1 MDVNFRAAVARALP
15 LLLCMLALL
24 MTPMQAQA
32 GGSIFLSRNC
42 WNNTTYVDLL
52 KPYATVKP
60 QHSKG
65 CFETPREVLQAY
77 CRYRQ
82 TDSQVK
88 GCEVAQPPA
97 WDGVDIEVQPGG
109 AVRLTG
115 EKDNQW
121 LEGLGTVW
129 WGGCPSGSVPRGAA
143 FPLECGCP
151 PVTGANGAHTDCLP
165 AIPVPVA
172 SNGPCPCAGGPAVG
186 NPIYPLLGVKRET
199 VDLGVEIGGLRLQLT
214 YDSTPLVAKTPAT
227 LDDGT
232 HETLQGTSLL
242 GGSVWQASMFRR
254 VVWGRFGEDG
264 QPTLASVGRGD
275 GRFVTLSGGAGQMR
289 AVGGGVERMTGRTL
303 FDDVAAG
310 AQESYGTDGQLIAI
324 AWVDGRRVTLS
335 YSDAATPAAVAPG
348 PGYLIGIAEVHEAEG
363 TGQGQGRRVSLSYRD
378 GRLERIVDADGG
390 VITLDYSLGEPL
402 SSIRWAD
409 GSLRRFNYVG
419 DSPRALAGLL
429 VGIIDERG
437 VRYASFGYDA
447 QGVAISSEHAGGVQ
461 RTTTHYEKPPGIE
474 IEDEPGEREVTRTY
488 RWRAPEGVVV
498 TDARGSSAWT
508 ASSLNGH
515 SFLSSRT
522 QPGGG
527 STAISSQT
535 YDASGNLASREDFNG
550 QRSCFASE
558 PAHNRE
564 RVRVEGLASPQDCD
578 AVTAEAAM
586 LPPGARKTS
595 TQWHPKWNLVTR
607 EAAPGTLTTNVYN
620 GQPDP
625 FNGNAVARCA
635 PASATL
641 PDASPIAVLCRQVVQ
656 ETTDEDGHLGLE
668 APVRT
673 GSTGQVSRWTYNRDG
688 QVLSFTEGSAIDGSG
703 DGSGT
708 TTYTYYPDTT
718 AEHTLGDLQGITPP
732 SGFGTRFTRYNRAGQ
747 VLQSVEANGR
757 QTDTTYDARGRV
769 LSRREG
775 DETTRYQYDE
785 IGQLRQV
792 TWPDGSW
799 LAHEYDSAHRRV
811 ASHDSQGARVEEVLD
826 AADQVLQQRVM
837 DRTGQLVQATQR
849 TLDAL
854 GRVRQQTQA
863 GTPRTYADAG
873 QLWLPVAADGGS
885 FQTVGTWT
893 VRYGADARWVQGSVQ
908 TQVSGP
914 AVCSSNLF
922 GVDPAPGA
930 AKRCERADTAGPQA
944 GEGRWSELGAE
955 GSVLQASGTWEVRYG
970 ADTRWIVRQVT
981 GSFTCGLA
989 YFGTDPAVGTPKR
1002 CQRNTPTVSALP
1014 ASPGMASSADYDAEG
1029 HPTRL
1034 TQAPGELNLQTTLG
1048 WDGLYRVVSHVD
1060 AQAGRTDIAYDGGDR
1075 PTQVTDPRR
1084 LVTRYERN
1092 GFGDVTQLSSPDTG
1106 SSRFSHDEAGRLKT
1120 ATDSRGVLQTHAYD
1134 GQGRRTSVVYSQAG
1148 QDSRT
1153 LAWFYDQR
1161 GDQGGEGQANGLGRL
1176 GRSEHPGGSTRYA
1189 YTLQGRIAQ
1198 VGQVVKPG
1206 VGNNAGANSVPVSSV
1221 VRYGYTQGRLTSIG
1235 YPSGRQL
1242 RIDWRD
1248 GEPAGLS
1255 LASGGDGSSP
1265 QKLVSDIV
1273 WEPFGLGLRRWE
1285 WAMANGPQLYARFHD
1300 QAGRLLRYP
1309 LGGESDG
1316 VLRDLS
1322 YDAAGRITGYAH
1334 QGFDGTPRPAL
1345 NQAFVYDEN
1354 SRLMTVIAGN
1364 AIWSIGHDANGNRT
1378 SVSLSGQGSSY
1389 TTEATSNRLTSIS
1402 NPARS
1407 FGYDAAGNTTLDSA
1421 NHTAT
1426 YDLRGQLH
1434 TITRGSTTARYT
1446 YDADGRRV
1454 RKVVTSGSS
1463 TTTTIFVYD
1472 LDGQLLGEYDGQGK
1486 PIREYAW
1493 LKHIPVAMWAADPA
1507 NPSGAPLV
1515 YFIHTDHLN
1524 TPRVVVDRNGKTRW
1538 RWLAEPFGTTAPE
1551 TNPSG
1556 LGDFVQNLRMPGQYA
1571 DAESGLWYNYFR
1583 YYDSTT
1589 GRYSQSDP
1597 IGLDGG
1603 INGYS
1608 YAGANPVSM
1617 IDPDGLYY
1625 FIAPLASYI
1634 LSGGSLAVET
1644 GAVLTAAGTTAI
1656 GVGAA
1661 SGVLGAPAGTPPGTN
1676 GNICPAANDNDCA
1689 VLLFRM
1695 RVQMG
1700 LLNKRY
1706 RHFINDRKGKQ
1717 SLTGEVPEGYVIAWG
1732 NLKNGLRKIIN
1743 EALEKGCPIPPEAME
1758 WLNLPIPSF
1767 GQPYSAPKRF

>member
-1 MDVNFRAAVARALP
+1 MEAKPRAGAAVRVGAGARLGVRMWV
-15 LLLCMLALL
+15 LSVVTMLASLL
-24 MTPMQAQA
+24 APTAAQA

-88 GCEVAQPPA
+88 GCEVAQPPV

-109 AVRLTG
+109 AVLLTG

-129 WGGCPSGSVPRGAA
+129 WGGCPSGSVPRGVA

-151 PVTGANGAHTDCLP
+151 PVTGTNGARTDCLP

-172 SNGPCPCAGGPAVG
+172 SNGPCPCAGGPAAG
-186 NPIYPLLGVKRET
+186 NPLYPLLGVKRET
-199 VDLGVEIGGLRLQLT
+199 VDLGIEIGGLRLQLT

-303 FDDVAAG
+303 FDDVAGG
-310 AQESYGTDGQLIAI
+310 AQERYGADGQLIAI

-335 YSDAATPAAVAPG
+335 YSDAATPVAVAPG
-348 PGYLIGIAEVHEAEG
+348 PGYLIGIAEVHEADGGPRE
-363 TGQGQGRRVSLSYRD
+363 GRRVSLSYRD

-419 DSPRALAGLL
+419 DSPSALAGLL
-429 VGIIDERG
+429 AGIIDERG
-437 VRYASFGYDA
+437 MRYASFGYDA

-461 RTTTHYEKPPGIE
+461 RTTTRYGKPPGIE

-522 QPGGG
+522 QPGGSSTEAT
-527 STAISSQT
+527 STAISTQT
-535 YDASGNLASREDFNG
+535 YDASGNLASRDDFNG

-578 AVTAEAAM
+578 AVTAEGAV
-586 LPPGARKTS
+586 LPRGARKTS

-656 ETTDEDGHLGLE
+656 ETTDEDGHLGLG

-673 GSTGQVSRWTYNRDG
+673 GSTSQVNRWTYNRDG
-688 QVLSFTEGSAIDGSG
+688 QVLSFTEGSGTEG
-703 DGSGT
+703 GGT

-718 AEHTLGDLQGITPP
+718 ADHTLGDLQGITPP

-757 QTDTTYDARGRV
+757 
-769 LSRREG
+769 
-775 DETTRYQYDE
+775 
-785 IGQLRQV
+785 
-792 TWPDGSW
+792 
-799 LAHEYDSAHRRV
+799 
-811 ASHDSQGARVEEVLD
+811 
-826 AADQVLQQRVM
+826 
-837 DRTGQLVQATQR
+837 
-849 TLDAL
+849 
-854 GRVRQQTQA
+854 
-863 GTPRTYADAG
+863 
-873 QLWLPVAADGGS
+873 
-885 FQTVGTWT
+885 
-893 VRYGADARWVQGSVQ
+893 Q

-1106 SSRFSHDEAGRLKT
+1106 RSRFSHDEAGRLKT
-1120 ATDSRGVLQTHAYD
+1120 ATDSRGVLQTHGYD

-1285 WAMANGPQLYARFHD
+1285 WAMASGPQLYARFHD

-1345 NQAFVYDEN
+1345 NQAFVYDAN
-1354 SRLMTVIAGN
+1354 SRLTMVIVNN
-1364 AIWSIGHDANGNRT
+1364 ASWDIRYDPNGNRT
-1378 SVSLSGQGSSY
+1378 SVSLSGNPSSY
-1389 TTEATSNRLTSIS
+1389 ATEATSNRLSSTS

-1434 TITRGSTTARYT
+1434 TVTRGSTTARYT
-1446 YDADGRRV
+1446 YDADGEWGQHDNDHLRV
-1454 RKVVTSGSS
+1454 R
-1463 TTTTIFVYD
+1463 
-1472 LDGQLLGEYDGQGK
+1472 
-1486 PIREYAW
+1486 P
-1493 LKHIPVAMWAADPA
+1493 
-1507 NPSGAPLV
+1507 
-1515 YFIHTDHLN
+1515 
-1524 TPRVVVDRNGKTRW
+1524 
-1538 RWLAEPFGTTAPE
+1538 
-1551 TNPSG
+1551 
-1556 LGDFVQNLRMPGQYA
+1556 
-1571 DAESGLWYNYFR
+1571 
-1583 YYDSTT
+1583 
-1589 GRYSQSDP
+1589 
-1597 IGLDGG
+1597 
-1603 INGYS
+1603 
-1608 YAGANPVSM
+1608 
-1617 IDPDGLYY
+1617 
-1625 FIAPLASYI
+1625 
-1634 LSGGSLAVET
+1634 
-1644 GAVLTAAGTTAI
+1644 
-1656 GVGAA
+1656 
-1661 SGVLGAPAGTPPGTN
+1661 
-1676 GNICPAANDNDCA
+1676 
-1689 VLLFRM
+1689 
-1695 RVQMG
+1695 
-1700 LLNKRY
+1700 
-1706 RHFINDRKGKQ
+1706 
-1717 SLTGEVPEGYVIAWG
+1717 
-1732 NLKNGLRKIIN
+1732 
-1743 EALEKGCPIPPEAME
+1743 
-1758 WLNLPIPSF
+1758 
-1767 GQPYSAPKRF
+1767 

>member
-1 MDVNFRAAVARALP
+1 MEAKPRAGAAVRAGVRMWVLSVVT
-15 LLLCMLALL
+15 MLASLL
-24 MTPMQAQA
+24 APTAAQA

-88 GCEVAQPPA
+88 GCEVAQPPV

-109 AVRLTG
+109 AVLLTG

-129 WGGCPSGSVPRGAA
+129 WGGCPSGSVPRGVA

-151 PVTGANGAHTDCLP
+151 PVTGTNGARTDCLP

-172 SNGPCPCAGGPAVG
+172 SNGPCPCAGGPAAG
-186 NPIYPLLGVKRET
+186 NPLYPLLGVKRET
-199 VDLGVEIGGLRLQLT
+199 VDLGIEIGGLRLQLT

-522 QPGGG
+522 QPGGSSTEAT
-527 STAISSQT
+527 STAISTQT

-578 AVTAEAAM
+578 AVTAEAAV
-586 LPPGARKTS
+586 LPRGARKTS
-595 TQWHPKWNLVTR
+595 TQWHPKWNLVSR

-635 PASATL
+635 PANATL

-656 ETTDEDGHLGLE
+656 ETTDEDGHLGLG

-873 QLWLPVAADGGS
+873 QLWLPV
-885 FQTVGTWT
+885 
-893 VRYGADARWVQGSVQ
+893 
-908 TQVSGP
+908 
-914 AVCSSNLF
+914 
-922 GVDPAPGA
+922 
-930 AKRCERADTAGPQA
+930 
-944 GEGRWSELGAE
+944 
-955 GSVLQASGTWEVRYG
+955 
-970 ADTRWIVRQVT
+970 T

-1106 SSRFSHDEAGRLKT
+1106 RSRFSHDEAGRLKT
-1120 ATDSRGVLQTHAYD
+1120 ATDSRGVLQTHGYD

-1148 QDSRT
+1148 QESRT
-1153 LAWFYDQR
+1153 LAWFYDQS
-1161 GDQGGEGQANGLGRL
+1161 GEGQANGLGRL
-1176 GRSEHPGGSTRYA
+1176 GRSEHPGGSTRYG

-1206 VGNNAGANSVPVSSV
+1206 VGNDAGANSAPVSSV

-1255 LASGGDGSSP
+1255 LDAGSGGSGGSSS

-1273 WEPFGLGLRRWE
+1273 CEPFGLGLRRWE
-1285 WAMANGPQLYARFHD
+1285 WAMASGPQLYARFHD

-1309 LGGESDG
+1309 LGGEGDG

-1345 NQAFVYDEN
+1345 NQAFVYDAN
-1354 SRLMTVIAGN
+1354 SRLTMVIVNN
-1364 AIWSIGHDANGNRT
+1364 ASWDIRYDPNGNRT
-1378 SVSLSGQGSSY
+1378 SVSLSGNLSSY
-1389 TTEATSNRLTSIS
+1389 ATEATSNRLSSTS
-1402 NPARS
+1402 NPVRS

-1493 LKHIPVAMWAADPA
+1493 LKHIPVAMWVTDPA
-1507 NPSGAPLV
+1507 NPNGAPLV

-1556 LGDFVQNLRMPGQYA
+1556 LGDFTQNLRMPGQYA
-1571 DAESGLWYNYFR
+1571 DAESGLWYNFAR
-1583 YYDSTT
+1583 YYDRTT

-1603 INGYS
+1603 SASPYTYVDGSPLKYIDNNGLDRKYVDLREGYKGGIDIVPMTEVDFEIHVFDPNGNEIGLFGS
-1608 YAGANPVSM
+1608 NGWFNKHGHKGRPLNCPRPVENQLKGQA
-1617 IDPDGLYY
+1617 ID
-1625 FIAPLASYI
+1625 IMRR
-1634 LSGGSLAVET
+1634 SGELPSKGTFNIKGDRWMRGSL
-1644 GAVLTAAGTTAI
+1644 GALGPISTAI
-1656 GVGAA
+1656 HMMTLPGCTDGT
-1661 SGVLGAPAGTPPGTN
+1661 LGQCMCELEAEQIGQ
-1676 GNICPAANDNDCA
+1676 NIDRCSPDYNMYYPN
-1689 VLLFRM
+1689 
-1695 RVQMG
+1695 QKG
-1700 LLNKRY
+1700 L
-1706 RHFINDRKGKQ
+1706 
-1717 SLTGEVPEGYVIAWG
+1717 
-1732 NLKNGLRKIIN
+1732 
-1743 EALEKGCPIPPEAME
+1743 
-1758 WLNLPIPSF
+1758 
-1767 GQPYSAPKRF
+1767 